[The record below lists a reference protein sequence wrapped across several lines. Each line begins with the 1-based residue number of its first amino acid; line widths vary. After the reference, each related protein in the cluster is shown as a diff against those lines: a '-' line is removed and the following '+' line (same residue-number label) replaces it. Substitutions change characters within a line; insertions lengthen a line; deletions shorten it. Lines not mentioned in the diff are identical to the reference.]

1 MCYYSN
7 GSIFSSSFSA
17 YTFYLYMEY
26 SEFSLSVFGFS
37 LFFWRNKRL
46 NDYADIRYAV
56 YSHILYITFVI
67 NTIYHKKSQG
77 NYDHKI
83 FLKTE
88 KRERD
93 SQYLKA

>member
-1 MCYYSN
+1 MEV
-7 GSIFSSSFSA
+7 FSA
-17 YTFYLYMEY
+17 A
-26 SEFSLSVFGFS
+26 VFQLTHFICTWS
-37 LFFWRNKRL
+37 TVNLVLVFLVLVCFFWRNKRL